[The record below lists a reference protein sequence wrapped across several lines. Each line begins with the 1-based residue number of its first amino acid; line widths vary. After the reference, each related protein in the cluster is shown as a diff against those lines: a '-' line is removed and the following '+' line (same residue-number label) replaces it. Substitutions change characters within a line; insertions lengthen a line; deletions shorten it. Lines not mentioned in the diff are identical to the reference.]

1 MIEMNYGDT
10 HIKVMAHKVD
20 EMLRKG
26 WELVQAEEPVV
37 EVEEPPVEV
46 VQDEDSEEE

>member
-1 MIEMNYGDT
+1 MIKMNYGET

-26 WELVQAEEPVV
+26 WKLVQAEEPVV

>member
-1 MIEMNYGDT
+1 MIEMTFSGT
-10 HIKVMAHKVD
+10 HIKVQPYKVD

-26 WELVQAEEPVV
+26 WKLVQAEEPVV

>member
-1 MIEMNYGDT
+1 MIEMGHGET
-10 HIKVMAHKVD
+10 LIKVATHKVD

-26 WELVQAEEPVV
+26 WKLIQAEEPVV
-37 EVEEPPVEV
+37 EAEEPLVEV